1 MCYPSCALFSAPSCA
16 VIILNGAPSSAPVYF
31 LFKGWYTS
39 FSCRENLFCL
49 KYVLC
54 YPSCALFSAPSC
66 AVSIL
71 NGASWSAP
79 VYFLYKG
86 WYSIKKYIFHL
97 QLKEFSLSTP
107 SYAVIHLN
115 GAPSSTPVILFRVG
129 NVGIASRF
137 ISIIYSFEG
146 VFSLHT
152 NVCSYS
158 YERFPIERTSYLYLG
173 ISIPQFTAVRI
184 SC

>member
-1 MCYPSCALFSAPSCA
+1 MVPHRAHLFNYYLKFGIPQFTAEK
-16 VIILNGAPSSAPVYF
+16 I
-31 LFKGWYTS
+31 S
-39 FSCRENLFCL
+39 FSL

-71 NGASWSAP
+71 NGAPSSAP

-86 WYSIKKYIFHL
+86 WYSFKKYIYHL

-152 NVCSYS
+152 IVCSYS
-158 YERFPIERTSYLYLG
+158 YERCPIERTSLLFIQESLYLFYC
-173 ISIPQFTAVRI
+173 SENLLV
-184 SC
+184 